1 MRLENLTVVIVKS
14 HPLLVETY
22 RNLLKEIENS
32 RVLGYRIII
41 EAAFDY
47 QGAIDLFVR
56 FGSVER
62 RVDLVILDLKVFDSR
77 KNAYLAGEDV
87 GSLVREYHPSA
98 KIIFSTTFKNNYR
111 VLSILKSINP
121 EGFLVKADVDS
132 TIFRRAI
139 VEVLNGSV
147 YYSWSVSRW
156 VNKLVNCDFVL
167 DNWDRLMLYELSQG
181 AKMKDLPAILPF
193 SLPAIEKRKKR
204 IKYLFGVEEGDT
216 RQLLLHARKFGF
228 I

>member
-56 FGSVER
+56 FWSAER

-77 KNAYLAGEDV
+77 KNGYLAGEDV
-87 GSLVREYHPSA
+87 GLLVRKYHPSA

-111 VLSILKSINP
+111 VLSILKSRS
-121 EGFLVKADVDS
+121 EE
-132 TIFRRAI
+132 RR
-139 VEVLNGSV
+139 VGKECR
-147 YYSWSVSRW
+147 SR
-156 VNKLVNCDFVL
+156 C
-167 DNWDRLMLYELSQG
+167 
-181 AKMKDLPAILPF
+181 
-193 SLPAIEKRKKR
+193 
-204 IKYLFGVEEGDT
+204 
-216 RQLLLHARKFGF
+216 
-228 I
+228 